1 MELQM
6 KAFTLDEFDTPP
18 ALRDDIPE
26 PQAASDEVVVRVQAS
41 SANPVDS
48 AIAGGALRAMGGYD
62 FPVTLGRDYAGV
74 IEEVGDGVEGFAPG
88 DEVFGF
94 VPGMSATVHDGSWAE
109 RIAVPTERLVRKPD
123 GVAPESA
130 GAAGVAGATALAAV
144 DALELG
150 EGDAVLVIG
159 ATGGVGSFA
168 VQLAARAG
176 ATVVAPGRT
185 DDAEYLRNLGV
196 AEIIDR
202 DADLVSAVRASH
214 PDGVDGLIDV
224 VSYDAETFNAHAE
237 ALREGGRA
245 ASPVRAAGDGP
256 GRFNVGGSPDPPILG
271 RLGEQL
277 ASGSVRVPIQHT
289 YSLAE
294 AGQALADLGEKHTQ
308 GKLAIEL

>member
-1 MELQM
+1 M
-6 KAFTLDEFDTPP
+6 KAFTLDEFDAPP

-26 PQAASDEVVVRVQAS
+26 PQAASDEVVVRVRAS

-48 AIAGGALRAMGGYD
+48 AIAGGALRAMGEYD

-74 IEEVGDGVEGFAPG
+74 IEEVGDGVEGFARG

-123 GVAPESA
+123 GVALESA

-144 DALELG
+144 DVLEVG
-150 EGDAVLVIG
+150 EGDAVLVVG

-176 ATVVAPGRT
+176 ATVIAPGRA
-185 DDAEYLRNLGV
+185 DDGEYLRDLGV

-214 PDGVDGLIDV
+214 PEGVDGLIDV

-256 GRFNVGGSPDPPILG
+256 GASTSVARPIPQSWG
-271 RLGEQL
+271 
-277 ASGSVRVPIQHT
+277 A
-289 YSLAE
+289 
-294 AGQALADLGEKHTQ
+294 
-308 GKLAIEL
+308 